1 MSVTINVV
9 CYKSVSIRLTT
20 GIKPYI
26 YNNSDCHYEPNRH
39 YRGWCKVQSFPSSR
53 AWLTETYRRQEAR
66 ILANYRIKDNTYD
79 DLHDFDDKGLSLQ
92 QETST
97 QPDAERCNNPVEQ

>member
-1 MSVTINVV
+1 MDDLEEFESWHED
-9 CYKSVSIRLTT
+9 LM
-20 GIKPYI
+20 
-26 YNNSDCHYEPNRH
+26 
-39 YRGWCKVQSFPSSR
+39 
-53 AWLTETYRRQEAR
+53 AWERFQDELE
-66 ILANYRIKDNTYD
+66 RIKGENTYE